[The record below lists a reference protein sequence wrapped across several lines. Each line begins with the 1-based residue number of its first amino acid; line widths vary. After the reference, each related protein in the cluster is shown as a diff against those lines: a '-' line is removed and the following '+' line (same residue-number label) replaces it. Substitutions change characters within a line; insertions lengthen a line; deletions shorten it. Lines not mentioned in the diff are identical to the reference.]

1 MVFIVDTT
9 DWGIEIDAEIQQQ
22 AWQHSQQQET
32 PWSRWNT
39 YLNLCCLEQILQWL
53 QLGDFPQAQASQ
65 SLDRNV
71 SQWRQINGFAID
83 LEAVRLVFLPSE
95 AIDQTEL
102 IVPEIWANRP
112 DWIGD
117 YYINVQFSADGTGLR
132 LVGYTTHKQLK
143 QYGEL
148 DPTDR
153 TYSLDYDDLTL
164 DFNLLWLTYSHYTAA
179 QTRAKVQPIMQ
190 LVSESNPRSLTRL
203 GNWLQGQIEAVWQTL
218 EDGLDIAVAPNFI
231 PIPVRSMTRIFLE
244 DSALISRIKE
254 LSFPK
259 GNLGLIVEVCRI
271 NEIESNER
279 QDLMPYL
286 TAVHIQLKILPI
298 LNSTALFGTIQVR
311 LLSDDQTELDRT
323 QSSRNEMIHLQF
335 QAEVGEQFS
344 VEISCD
350 SEIQVEV
357 FSV

>member
-1 MVFIVDTT
+1 M
-9 DWGIEIDAEIQQQ
+9 
-22 AWQHSQQQET
+22 
-32 PWSRWNT
+32 
-39 YLNLCCLEQILQWL
+39 
-53 QLGDFPQAQASQ
+53 
-65 SLDRNV
+65 
-71 SQWRQINGFAID
+71 NGFAID

-164 DFNLLWLTYSHYTAA
+164 DFNLLWLTYRHYTAA
-179 QTRAKVQPIMQ
+179 QTRAEVLPIMQ
-190 LVSESNPRSLTRL
+190 PVSESNPRSLTRL
-203 GNWLQGQIEAVWQTL
+203 GDWLQGQIEAVWQTL

-231 PIPVRSMTRIFLE
+231 PIPVRNMTRVFLE

-254 LSFPK
+254 LSFSK
-259 GNLGLIVEVCRI
+259 GNLGLIVEVRKI
-271 NEIESNER
+271 NEIESNEIESNEI
-279 QDLMPYL
+279 QDSMPYL
-286 TAVHIQLKILPI
+286 TAVHIQFKILPI
-298 LNSTALFGTIQVR
+298 VNSSALLGTIQVR
-311 LLSDDQTELDRT
+311 LLSEDQTEIDRT

>member
-132 LVGYTTHKQLK
+132 LVGYTTQNDDCTCRVSSCAGWPATSVSRW
-143 QYGEL
+143 YCTVTV
-148 DPTDR
+148 PN
-153 TYSLDYDDLTL
+153 SL
-164 DFNLLWLTYSHYTAA
+164 N
-179 QTRAKVQPIMQ
+179 
-190 LVSESNPRSLTRL
+190 NP
-203 GNWLQGQIEAVWQTL
+203 
-218 EDGLDIAVAPNFI
+218 
-231 PIPVRSMTRIFLE
+231 
-244 DSALISRIKE
+244 
-254 LSFPK
+254 
-259 GNLGLIVEVCRI
+259 
-271 NEIESNER
+271 
-279 QDLMPYL
+279 
-286 TAVHIQLKILPI
+286 
-298 LNSTALFGTIQVR
+298 
-311 LLSDDQTELDRT
+311 
-323 QSSRNEMIHLQF
+323 
-335 QAEVGEQFS
+335 
-344 VEISCD
+344 
-350 SEIQVEV
+350 
-357 FSV
+357 